1 MVVTIGATRS
11 TITAHRRAF
20 AFASR
25 YRTARHSKI
34 VTKAILKA
42 EWEADAPSREALA
55 IKRERLRARRAEKEM
70 RGKRRTE

>member
-1 MVVTIGATRS
+1 MLLP
-11 TITAHRRAF
+11 
-20 AFASR
+20 
-25 YRTARHSKI
+25 
-34 VTKAILKA
+34 KAILKA